1 LKKNNAKVSQN
12 GLKRDANNKK
22 RLIRAKKKRE
32 WSHMVA
38 QVKYMQDYLKK
49 QQEAKGQVDAVQE
62 EQV

>member
-1 LKKNNAKVSQN
+1 LKKNNSKVSQR

-22 RLIRAKKKRE
+22 RLVRAKKKRE

-49 QQEAKGQVDAVQE
+49 KQEANGQTDAVQE

>member
-1 LKKNNAKVSQN
+1 LKKNNSKVSQR

-49 QQEAKGQVDAVQE
+49 KQEANGQTESVQE

>member
-1 LKKNNAKVSQN
+1 LKKNNAKVSQR

-22 RLIRAKKKRE
+22 RLVRAKKKRE

-38 QVKYMQDYLKK
+38 QVKFMQDYLKK
-49 QQEAKGQVDAVQE
+49 QQEANGKTESVQE

>member
-1 LKKNNAKVSQN
+1 MSQR

-22 RLIRAKKKRE
+22 RLVRAKKKRE